1 MFEFETGISEEHQ
14 AAERIN
20 DTRSS
25 CEQEKY
31 SVQSEWTNDFERHC
45 AAKSNNLTDERLDEQ
60 RKERNQANETLAG
73 QTKPNARAEG
83 KQTETEV
90 LLAEGK
96 RKARETTDQFEHC
109 EEQQKVELKRV

>member
-1 MFEFETGISEEHQ
+1 VFELETGISEEHQ

-60 RKERNQANETLAG
+60 RKERNQANEALAG